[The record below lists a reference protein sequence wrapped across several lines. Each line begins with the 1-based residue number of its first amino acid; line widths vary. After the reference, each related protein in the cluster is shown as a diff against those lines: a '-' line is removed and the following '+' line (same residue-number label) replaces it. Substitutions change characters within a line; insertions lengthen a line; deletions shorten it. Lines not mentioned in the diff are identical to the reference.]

1 MSLHCLKSL
10 GASVLAY
17 AVLSLPT
24 ASAAPGFADQVLSVS
39 VTDATGRSG
48 VLIIPRSAA
57 VYDGIA
63 QTLQYTLPSPAAIL
77 DSFSG
82 GVIATVTSA
91 TAYARMYPPRV
102 TLDIVVEAGAY
113 ESYLTIAGPWVG
125 FPVISADVGRMN
137 AYAGFTVRDLNWNGA
152 RLASLGL
159 PGSGAFRANVDGL
172 APDGFQLTQLV
183 NQLIVS
189 ADGTV
194 SGWQNDPP
202 QGTRSVFRVASD
214 ASVLMAFSLTAGDRA
229 TCSGRLSLFGREFP
243 KGDSNCD
250 GRINGFDIDAF
261 VVAMLSPDT
270 FEIIYPNCETDTSD
284 CNADGIVNNFDV
296 DPFISFVSGT
306 GPAFPGPLP

>member
-1 MSLHCLKSL
+1 M
-10 GASVLAY
+10 
-17 AVLSLPT
+17 
-24 ASAAPGFADQVLSVS
+24 S

-48 VLIIPRSAA
+48 TLLIPRSAA

-63 QTLQYTLPSPAAIL
+63 QTLQYTLPAPAAII
-77 DSFSG
+77 DVFSG

-91 TAYARMYPPRV
+91 TVYARMYPPRIN
-102 TLDIVVEAGAY
+102 LDIVIEAGAY
-113 ESYLTIAGPWVG
+113 ESYLSVAGPWVG
-125 FPVISADVGRMN
+125 FPVISADVGQMH
-137 AYAGFTVRDLNWNGA
+137 AYAGFTVRDLNWDGA
-152 RLASLGL
+152 RLASLGQ
-159 PGSGAFRANVDGL
+159 PGSGAFRAMVDGL

-194 SGWQNDPP
+194 SGWQNDPAR
-202 QGTRSVFRVASD
+202 GTRSIFTAARD

-250 GRINGFDIDAF
+250 TRINGFDIDAF
-261 VVAMLSPDT
+261 VTAMLTPEV
-270 FEIIYPNCETDTSD
+270 FAALYPHCETDTSD

-296 DPFISFVSGT
+296 DPFLSLSSGA
-306 GPAFPGPLP
+306 GPAFPNTAP